1 MLLMKGAALA
11 RRAGLGPLIDRV
23 RPAVLRR
30 VGRGE
35 AEVRGIVLE
44 AETVEDRM
52 YYGQLQGGREG
63 FMADLFE
70 RSVEPGSVV
79 ADVGANVGFFT
90 LLAARRVGADGA
102 VYAFEPD
109 SRNVRRLRAN
119 LARNGVEGVVTV
131 VPKAL
136 SAADG
141 VERFYVRDAG
151 DVSSLYA
158 DEPYDRIE
166 EVATLAGDRFF
177 AEARAFDVVKIDVE
191 GHEPAV
197 LAGLAQSLQR
207 PGIRLFVE
215 YNPGALEAAG
225 TQPEALGELLREAGF
240 SVQVID
246 EEARALRPLEGRPAE
261 YVNLYCER

>member
-1 MLLMKGAALA
+1 MAASRLMLLLKGAAFA
-11 RRAGLGPLIDRV
+11 RRLGLGPVIDRV

-30 VGRGE
+30 VGRGK
-35 AEVRGIVLE
+35 AQVRGIVLE

-90 LLAARRVGADGA
+90 LLAARRVGAEGA

-109 SRNVRRLRAN
+109 ARNVRRLRAN

-141 VERFYVRDAG
+141 VERFYVREPG

-158 DEPYDRIE
+158 DEPYDRVE
-166 EVATLAGDRFF
+166 EVETRRRRSLLCGGAGVRRGQDRRRGPRAGRPRRARAVAPAAGD
-177 AEARAFDVVKIDVE
+177 
-191 GHEPAV
+191 PAV
-197 LAGLAQSLQR
+197 RRVQPGRAGGGR
-207 PGIRLFVE
+207 D
-215 YNPGALEAAG
+215 AA
-225 TQPEALGELLREAGF
+225 
-240 SVQVID
+240 
-246 EEARALRPLEGRPAE
+246 
-261 YVNLYCER
+261 

>member
-11 RRAGLGPLIDRV
+11 RRAGLGSVIDRV
-23 RPAVLRR
+23 RPVVLQR

-70 RSVEPGSVV
+70 RAVTPGSVV
-79 ADVGANVGFFT
+79 ADVGANIGFFT
-90 LLAARRVGADGA
+90 LLAARRVGPEGA

-136 SAADG
+136 SAVDG
-141 VERFYVRDAG
+141 VERFYVREAG

-158 DEPYDRIE
+158 DEPYDRVE
-166 EVATLAGDRFF
+166 EVETVAGDRFF
-177 AEARAFDVVKIDVE
+177 ADKPFDVVKIDVE

-225 TQPEALGELLREAGF
+225 TRPEALGELLRDAGF